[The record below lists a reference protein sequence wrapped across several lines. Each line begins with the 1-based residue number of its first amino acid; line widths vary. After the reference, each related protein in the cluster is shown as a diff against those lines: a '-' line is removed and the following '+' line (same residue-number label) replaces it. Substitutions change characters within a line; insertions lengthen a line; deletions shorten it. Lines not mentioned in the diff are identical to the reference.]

1 MKGSI
6 AKCNQ
11 IIRSS
16 PEYTYSLGLLAKA
29 TSVIPIFSASST
41 PEFMGALLLTRTG
54 KPALA
59 AFATITPDNLPLV
72 IKAHPDRSTPARRA
86 APTVLSTELDRLTS
100 SQEAKIFPYTSKM
113 IEA

>member
-1 MKGSI
+1 MVELY
-6 AKCNQ
+6 NQ

-16 PEYTYSLGLLAKA
+16 PAYTYRFGLLAKA

-59 AFATITPDNLPLV
+59 ALATITPDSLPLV
-72 IKAHPDRSTPARRA
+72 IKAQDPLQPEEPPQRSYP
-86 APTVLSTELDRLTS
+86 LSWTG
-100 SQEAKIFPYTSKM
+100 
-113 IEA
+113 